1 MSAEAS
7 FYVKGII
14 WDPPVGEHLTS
25 IIGRGTS
32 GSIFPIDD
40 FQSISD
46 TRASLDEVDD
56 ERWNWGS
63 WFHHAISSGAA
74 TIGVRDPETSK
85 VVGFCSIERDAFV
98 ATSPFSGIID
108 LNLEI
113 TSVYVRPD
121 YRGRGFATTL
131 REGATVYLR
140 SIIDSITSI
149 PEQDIA
155 DHGLAGLSV
164 TVSSYPESQEG
175 HAFAN
180 RISGEVESHLAAISE
195 TAWFG
200 QAAFIDETDP
210 EDAPSPT

>member
-14 WDPPVGEHLTS
+14 WDPPVGDHLPTTLNGDAIS
-25 IIGRGTS
+25 IL
-32 GSIFPIDD
+32 PIDD

-46 TRASLDEVDD
+46 ARASLEEVDD
-56 ERWNWGS
+56 ERWDWGS
-63 WFHHAISSGAA
+63 WFHHAISSGSP

-85 VVGFCSIERDAFV
+85 IVGFCSIERDAFV
-98 ATSPFSGIID
+98 VGSPFPGIVD

-121 YRGRGFATTL
+121 YRGKGFATTL
-131 REGATVYLR
+131 RNAATAYLR
-140 SIIDSITSI
+140 SIIDSIASI
-149 PEQDIA
+149 PTQDIA
-155 DHGLAGLSV
+155 DLGLEGLSV
-164 TVSSYPESQEG
+164 TVSSFPESQEG

-180 RISGEVESHLAAISE
+180 FLSGEVERHLAAISG

-200 QAAFIDETDP
+200 QAVFIDETDP
-210 EDAPSPT
+210 EETPSPA